1 MTDPITTAISP
12 ARIVLAWTP
21 DGQFKGGDL
30 VSVVTVTQG
39 VTVISRSETA
49 LVPIQGTVQDGIP
62 LAPLLGDA
70 LAAAVAQ
77 VGVLTNER
85 DTIKSERDALKSQLA
100 ALTEEGHA

>member
-1 MTDPITTAISP
+1 MTDQITTAISP

-30 VSVVTVTQG
+30 VSLVTVTQG
-39 VTVISRSETA
+39 ATVISRAETA

-77 VGVLTNER
+77 VGALTA
-85 DTIKSERDALKSQLA
+85 ERDALKSQLA
-100 ALTEEGHA
+100 ALTADFHG